1 MKRKLINQT
10 TTTYEIKKNY
20 YIDIVRRNDEIE
32 MFLYN
37 IEYGIKDLIIGIVDN
52 NETDTDILDMIEA
65 NHIQG
70 YISQYNVDYM
80 R

>member
-1 MKRKLINQT
+1 MTRKQINQT
-10 TTTYEIKKNY
+10 TTTYEIQTNY
-20 YIDIVRRNDEIE
+20 FVDIVRRNNEIE
-32 MFLYN
+32 IFLYN
-37 IEYGIKDLIIGIVDN
+37 IEYGIKDLIFGIVDN
-52 NETDTDILDMIEA
+52 NETDTDILDVIES